1 MTPQDYAYLSKLLNE
16 RSGLHLAGDKQ
27 YLIESRLLPVAR
39 QNNCGSIGD
48 LVAKLKQFAEEPL
61 RQRVTEAMTIN
72 ESFFF
77 RDKTPFERFQDTVLP
92 QMQKLRA
99 ATKRIRIWC
108 AAASTGQEP
117 YSLAMMFKQAE
128 QEFAGWK
135 IEIVA
140 TDISADVLEKAKAG
154 LYTQFEVQRGLPIQL
169 LLKYFKQDGDQWR
182 IAQELRDMVQYR
194 QHNLL
199 DDFAMLGMFD
209 VIFCRNVLIYFDQP
223 TKIDVFGRMQK
234 ITEPDG
240 YLFLGAAETVIGLTD
255 AYRACPDLRGV
266 YVPNPL
272 RTASPSLVPG
282 LGTLAQKTVAR

>member
-16 RSGLHLAGDKQ
+16 RSGLQLAGDKQ

-48 LVAKLKQFAEEPL
+48 LVAKLKSFAEEPL

-92 QMQKLRA
+92 FMQKARI

-117 YSLAMMFKQAE
+117 YSLAMMFKQTGAE
-128 QEFAGWK
+128 FSGWK

-140 TDISADVLEKAKAG
+140 TDISTEVLEKAKSG

-182 IAQELRDMVQYR
+182 IDQSLRDMVQYR
-194 QHNLL
+194 RHNLL
-199 DDFAMLGMFD
+199 DDFASLGMFD
-209 VIFCRNVLIYFDQP
+209 VIFCRNVLIYFDSK
-223 TKIDVFGRMQK
+223 TKQDVLTRVSRSLVK
-234 ITEPDG
+234 DG
-240 YLFLGAAETVIGLTD
+240 HLLLGAAETVVGFTNLFAPMPEKRGLYVH
-255 AYRACPDLRGV
+255 AVEKKPEHKFAALRA
-266 YVPNPL
+266 
-272 RTASPSLVPG
+272 
-282 LGTLAQKTVAR
+282 

>member
-48 LVAKLKQFAEEPL
+48 LVMKLKQFAEESL

-77 RDKTPFERFQDTVLP
+77 RDKAPFERFQDTVLP
-92 QMQKLRA
+92 HMLKARA
-99 ATKRIRIWC
+99 ASRRIRIWC

-128 QEFAGWK
+128 HEFAGWK
-135 IEIVA
+135 IEILA
-140 TDISADVLEKAKAG
+140 TDISVEVLEKAKSG

-182 IAQELRDMVQYR
+182 IVQELRDMVQYR

-199 DDFAMLGMFD
+199 DDFSMLGMFD
-209 VIFCRNVLIYFDQP
+209 VIFCRNVLIYFDSK
-223 TKIDVFGRMQK
+223 TKQDVLTR
-234 ITEPDG
+234 IARSLVRDG
-240 YLFLGAAETVIGLTD
+240 QLLLGAAETVVGFTNLFMPMPDKRGLYVHSVEKKP
-255 AYRACPDLRGV
+255 APKPAFAMRA
-266 YVPNPL
+266 
-272 RTASPSLVPG
+272 
-282 LGTLAQKTVAR
+282 

>member
-16 RSGLHLAGDKQ
+16 RSGLQLAGDKQ

-48 LVAKLKQFAEEPL
+48 LVAKLKAFAEEPL

-77 RDKTPFERFQDTVLP
+77 RDKTPFDRFQDTVLP
-92 QMQKLRA
+92 HMLSARA
-99 ATKRIRIWC
+99 ATKKIRIWC

-117 YSLAMMFKQAE
+117 YSLAMMFKQAKD
-128 QEFAGWK
+128 QFAGWK

-140 TDISADVLEKAKAG
+140 TDISTEVLEKAKSG

-199 DDFAMLGMFD
+199 NDFSSLGMFD
-209 VIFCRNVLIYFDQP
+209 VIFCRNVLIYFDSK
-223 TKIDVFGRMQK
+223 TKQDVLTR
-234 ITEPDG
+234 ISRSLVADG
-240 YLFLGAAETVIGLTD
+240 QLLLGAAETVVGFTNLFMPMPEKRGL
-255 AYRACPDLRGV
+255 
-266 YVPNPL
+266 YVH
-272 RTASPSLVPG
+272 TAEKKPAAK
-282 LGTLAQKTVAR
+282 LAAKSA

>member
-117 YSLAMMFKQAE
+117 YSLAMMFKQVE

-209 VIFCRNVLIYFDQP
+209 VIFCRNVLIYFDSK
-223 TKIDVFGRMQK
+223 TKQDVLTR
-234 ITEPDG
+234 IARSLVRDG
-240 YLFLGAAETVIGLTD
+240 HLLLGAAETVVGFTNLFMPMPDKRGLYVHSVEKKPEPKP
-255 AYRACPDLRGV
+255 AFAMRA
-266 YVPNPL
+266 
-272 RTASPSLVPG
+272 
-282 LGTLAQKTVAR
+282 

>member
-16 RSGLHLAGDKQ
+16 RSGLQLAGDKQ

-39 QNNCGSIGD
+39 QHNCGSIGD
-48 LVAKLKQFAEEPL
+48 LVSKLKSFAEEPL

-92 QMQKLRA
+92 HMMKARA

-117 YSLAMMFKQAE
+117 YSLAMMLKQAGA
-128 QEFAGWK
+128 EFSGWR

-140 TDISADVLEKAKAG
+140 TDISTEVLEKAKSG

-169 LLKYFKQDGDQWR
+169 LLKYFKQEGDQWC
-182 IAQELRDMVQYR
+182 IAKDLRDMVQFR

-199 DDFAMLGMFD
+199 DDFSSLGMFD
-209 VIFCRNVLIYFDQP
+209 VIFCRNVLIYFDSK
-223 TKIDVFGRMQK
+223 TKQDVLTRVSRSLVK
-234 ITEPDG
+234 DG
-240 YLFLGAAETVIGLTD
+240 HLLLGAAETVVGFTSLFAPMPDKRGL
-255 AYRACPDLRGV
+255 
-266 YVPNPL
+266 YVHAKDKKPEP
-272 RTASPSLVPG
+272 RFAAMTA
-282 LGTLAQKTVAR
+282 

>member
-16 RSGLHLAGDKQ
+16 RSGLQLAGDKQ

-48 LVAKLKQFAEEPL
+48 LVAKLKSFAEEPL

-92 QMQKLRA
+92 FMQKARI

-117 YSLAMMFKQAE
+117 YSLAMMFKQTGAE
-128 QEFAGWK
+128 FSGWK

-140 TDISADVLEKAKAG
+140 TDISTEVLEKAKSG

-182 IAQELRDMVQYR
+182 IDQSLRDMVQYR
-194 QHNLL
+194 RHNLL
-199 DDFAMLGMFD
+199 DDFASLGMFD
-209 VIFCRNVLIYFDQP
+209 VIFCRNVLIYFDSK
-223 TKIDVFGRMQK
+223 TKQDVLTRVSRSLVK
-234 ITEPDG
+234 DG
-240 YLFLGAAETVIGLTD
+240 HLLLGAAETVVGFTNLFAPMLEKRGLYVH
-255 AYRACPDLRGV
+255 AVEKKPEQKFAALRA
-266 YVPNPL
+266 
-272 RTASPSLVPG
+272 
-282 LGTLAQKTVAR
+282 

>member
-16 RSGLHLAGDKQ
+16 RSGLQLAGDKQ

-39 QNNCGSIGD
+39 QNNCGSIGE
-48 LVAKLKQFAEEPL
+48 LVTKLKAFAEEPL

-92 QMQKLRA
+92 HMLKARA
-99 ATKRIRIWC
+99 ATRRIRVWC
-108 AAASTGQEP
+108 AAASSGQEP
-117 YSLAMMFKQAE
+117 YSLAMMFKQAQ
-128 QEFAGWK
+128 QEFSGWK

-140 TDISADVLEKAKAG
+140 TDISTEVLEKAKSG

-182 IAQELRDMVQYR
+182 ISQELRDMVHYK

-199 DDFAMLGMFD
+199 DDFSSLGMFD
-209 VIFCRNVLIYFDQP
+209 VIFCRNVLIYFDSK
-223 TKIDVFGRMQK
+223 TKQDVLTRIARSLVK
-234 ITEPDG
+234 DG
-240 YLFLGAAETVIGLTD
+240 HLLLGAAETVVGFTSLFQPMPDKRGL
-255 AYRACPDLRGV
+255 
-266 YVPNPL
+266 YVHALEKKPEPK
-272 RTASPSLVPG
+272 
-282 LGTLAQKTVAR
+282 LAALSA